1 MRNVVN
7 IHWSQLSMGSCVTA
21 FIDDNRGRASS
32 EGRSG
37 RCFSSIDMRVMRDIG
52 SWFTGIR
59 AIDRTPAVADVQEG
73 KSTQAV
79 RGTCVRV
86 HEGEVEREGE
96 AERVMLRG

>member
-1 MRNVVN
+1 
-7 IHWSQLSMGSCVTA
+7 MGSCVTA
-21 FIDDNRGRASS
+21 FIDDNRGRRASS

-37 RCFSSIDMRVMRDIG
+37 RCFSSIDMRVMRDID

-86 HEGEVEREGE
+86 HEGEAEREAE